1 MALSLSRAFGAM
13 GAEVARFDRRKAV
26 VDPELGLMSAED
38 MQMANFMLPGPN
50 MVRCAPRLTA
60 RSRQHARGPARALL
74 SCLRLAPL
82 QLLAAARSGCAA
94 AARRRP
100 RLKFRACV
108 G

>member
-50 MVRCAPRLTA
+50 MV
-60 RSRQHARGPARALL
+60 
-74 SCLRLAPL
+74 
-82 QLLAAARSGCAA
+82 GCAR
-94 AARRRP
+94 AARRSPASTTAVPPVRCDP
-100 RLKFRACV
+100 ACV
-108 G
+108 APL